1 MTNNDETRL
10 PDGKLRPCPNSPN
23 CVCSE
28 YEDREYWIEPLPFS
42 GEANAAWQRLTGIL
56 RNYPRTKIVT
66 ETADYIEARAKT
78 RILRFEDVL
87 EFRLNRAANQIHVRS
102 ASRVGNSDL
111 GTNRRR
117 IETLRRLFRE
127 E

>member
-1 MTNNDETRL
+1 MTNHDENRL
-10 PDGKLRPCPNSPN
+10 PDGQLQACPNSPN

-28 YEDREYWIEPLPFS
+28 HEDREHWIEPLGFS
-42 GEANAAWQRLTGIL
+42 GEANAAWQRLTGII
-56 RNYPRTKIVT
+56 RNYSRTKVVA
-66 ETADYIEARAKT
+66 ETDDYLKARVRT

-87 EFRLNRAANQIHVRS
+87 EFRLDRAVNLIHVRS
-102 ASRVGNSDL
+102 ASKVGYSDL

-117 IETLRRLFRE
+117 IEALRRLFRE